1 LKFCHAIPQEKVI
14 EKVATSTGLIYKNGS
29 WSTIKVNL
37 KIAVGSSKSDPKP
50 ELARFAGNE
59 RDSPHG

>member
-1 LKFCHAIPQEKVI
+1 MESFVRRVEQRFVPQPGQ
-14 EKVATSTGLIYKNGS
+14 ASAQTALAM
-29 WSTIKVNL
+29 NL
-37 KIAVGSSKSDPKP
+37 KIAVGSSKSDTKP